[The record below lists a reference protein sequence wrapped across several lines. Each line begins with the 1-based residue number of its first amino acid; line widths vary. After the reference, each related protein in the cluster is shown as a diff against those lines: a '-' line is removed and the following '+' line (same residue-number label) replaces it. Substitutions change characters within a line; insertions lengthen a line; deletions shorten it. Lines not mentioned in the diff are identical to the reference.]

1 MAKQNKIF
9 PNHPSIICGE
19 NNAYL
24 FVVTL
29 WIQVIQLNRG
39 RLGGLLY
46 ILDKKKEQKN
56 KKGKH
61 EGEKNKKNLDLF
73 KIHFTKLNNFHFPA
87 HSALFQKFRPSRYLI
102 KT

>member
-29 WIQVIQLNRG
+29 WIQVIHLNRG

-46 ILDKKKEQKN
+46 ILDKKRN
-56 KKGKH
+56 KKIKK
-61 EGEKNKKNLDLF
+61 ENMKVKKTKKIWAFLKSISPNSIIFTFPLTPPFFKNF
-73 KIHFTKLNNFHFPA
+73 
-87 HSALFQKFRPSRYLI
+87 ALPDIS
-102 KT
+102 